1 MSPKERAVWTVSVAF
16 GAGSL
21 ALFAHFWFSDERL
34 SAEGAGR
41 LSWIGLGTFA
51 LLTVVVWHRI
61 LMDGLNHVLSRRL
74 PRYQAPPPPDPGM
87 EVAFITTFVP
97 SSEPLSMLRETLVA
111 ILAVDYPHD
120 TWVLDE
126 GDDPA
131 ARALCAE
138 LGVQHFSRKGI
149 EAYNQPHGRFAAR
162 TKGGNHNA
170 WYDAHGSEYDF
181 VAQIDTDFIPTRD
194 FLTATLGY
202 FADERTAWVVT
213 PQIYGNTAASV
224 VARGAAQQQFT
235 FYGPILR
242 AMDARGMA
250 MMLGANHVVR
260 VAALESVGFYEG
272 HITEDLAT
280 GIKLHAAGWRSHY
293 VPRALAVGEGPTTWL
308 AYFNQQARWA
318 YGCFALLFQVTPRS
332 LRGLGWRR
340 GAFYLWL
347 QMNYFSGLAF
357 ALGIVLIALYFFTGL
372 TPATLPLGPL
382 VVAYLPYLA
391 WRQAHHLWMQRFH
404 VRPGEE
410 SGLLLP
416 GRLVGTVVQPIYAL
430 ALLYV
435 LVGKRLVFKVTP
447 KGGRD
452 EVTLTPM
459 VVFRTHLAVAVVMA
473 ASLVSGAALGYT
485 GWPMLFWS
493 AATIVAMLAIPAAD
507 LPQRAAL
514 LAADTRRALAVMSRP
529 RTRVLPAAVVVP
541 SPLEAAGLS
550 VVTSGPARGGVRGRH
565 RDSVGRLADRRIM
578 MGRTRVPSPR
588 ASEPPAASR
597 HRADQGAAPL
607 LPR

>member
-1 MSPKERAVWTVSVAF
+1 MSARERAVWIVSVAF

-21 ALFAHFWFSDERL
+21 ALFTHFWFSEARL
-34 SAEGAGR
+34 PAEETGR
-41 LSWIGLGTFA
+41 VSWIGLGTFA

-74 PRYQAPPPPDPGM
+74 PRYRAPQPPAPGLK
-87 EVAFITTFVP
+87 VAFITTFVP

-111 ILAVDYPHD
+111 ILAVDYAHD

-131 ARALCAE
+131 ARALCDE
-138 LGVQHFSRKGI
+138 LGVKHFSRKGI
-149 EAYNQPHGRFAAR
+149 ATYNQPHGRFAAR

-170 WYDAHGSEYDF
+170 WYDAHGSEYEF

-194 FLTATLGY
+194 FLAATLGY
-202 FADERTAWVVT
+202 FADERTAWVIT

-340 GAFYLWL
+340 GAFYVWL

-357 ALGIVLIALYFFTGL
+357 ALGTVLIALYFFTGL
-372 TPATLPLGPL
+372 TPATLPLAPL
-382 VVAYLPYLA
+382 IAAYLPYLA
-391 WRQAHHLWMQRFH
+391 WRQVHHLWMQRFH

-416 GRLVGTVVQPIYAL
+416 GRLVGTIVQPIYAL
-430 ALLYV
+430 ALVYV

-447 KGGRD
+447 KGGGD
-452 EVTLTPM
+452 EAALTPM
-459 VVFRTHLAVAVVMA
+459 AVFRTHLAVAVVMA

-485 GWPMLFWS
+485 GWPMVFWGT
-493 AATIVAMLAIPAAD
+493 ATIIAMLAIPAAD
-507 LPQRAAL
+507 LPQRAVL
-514 LAADTRRALAVMSRP
+514 LVADARRALAAVPRP
-529 RTRVLPAAVVVP
+529 GARALPAAAVMP

-550 VVTSGPARGGVRGRH
+550 ALAPGPARGGARGRH
-565 RDSVGRLADRRIM
+565 RDSVGRLTDRRVM
-578 MGRTRVPSPR
+578 LGRTRAPSPR
-588 ASEPPAASR
+588 ASVLAGESS
-597 HRADQGAAPL
+597 HRAGPEVAPL